1 VPVYRA
7 QRIIGRVLSPIG
19 SARNMNYSC
28 LFVDIQIAKRRLEEI
43 LAPGPGVPD
52 VDAILIL
59 SVVFSQRCA
68 SIPSLPPRTSNLEP
82 GTWNLE
88 LRTPNPEI
96 QTSTLPTR
104 DFSNRIAKS

>member
-1 VPVYRA
+1 MPVYRA
-7 QRIIGRVLSPIG
+7 QRIRSDAFLSPIG

-52 VDAILIL
+52 VDAIL
-59 SVVFSQRCA
+59 SVVFSQRCV

-96 QTSTLPTR
+96 QNSTLPTR
-104 DFSNRIAKS
+104 EFSNRIAKS